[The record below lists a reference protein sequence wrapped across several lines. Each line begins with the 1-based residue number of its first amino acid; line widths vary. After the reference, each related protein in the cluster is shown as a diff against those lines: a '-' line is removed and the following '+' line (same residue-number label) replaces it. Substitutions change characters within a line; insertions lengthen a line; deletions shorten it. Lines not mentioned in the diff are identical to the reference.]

1 MPWTLKNDAVK
12 MVEAKGPPR
21 EGICRDGPWSRVRK
35 VNGLLVDVSGEHR
48 GTRQKAWI
56 EIKSASSHDYICTG
70 ELKTTALSV
79 SRNDGDWCTSP
90 VLFRR
95 PSLAAIMTDSLKKA
109 HAYIH

>member
-1 MPWTLKNDAVK
+1 MMRSKRSRQ
-12 MVEAKGPPR
+12 KGRLER
-21 EGICRDGPWSRVRK
+21 EFAATARGSRVRK

-95 PSLAAIMTDSLKKA
+95 PSLQLS
-109 HAYIH
+109 